1 MIGTLER
8 IFALL
13 LAPAPGGKPQRND
26 DSSAYY
32 FELPRRDR

>member
-13 LAPAPGGKPQRND
+13 LAPAASGKPQYND
-26 DSSAYY
+26 SSSAYY